1 MSAGAKVVYIVSVI
15 AVFIVSVIFLRGS
28 APAPPTGNIH
38 IVSRLDE
45 FTRSADPD
53 VENTIP
59 AFLQQPGSVGI
70 IPADAS
76 GEAGAAEPP
85 AIPVET
91 VKPVNEAELRKAF
104 CTPTL
109 TRLIRQQY
117 PGMYD
122 DIADGDLV
130 KQVLKTR
137 PEYQDRVCV
146 LPVWMP
152 MPRYIV
158 KYQVDSQALSRL
170 AIPRTT
176 LMWAAGITAAFA
188 IALGVL
194 MKVTGAGA

>member
-1 MSAGAKVVYIVSVI
+1 MSTGAKIVYVVSVV
-15 AVFIVSVIFLRGS
+15 AVFIVSVIFLRGN
-28 APAPPTGNIH
+28 APAPPSGDIR

-45 FTRSADPD
+45 FTRAADPD

-70 IPADAS
+70 IPV
-76 GEAGAAEPP
+76 EPGDDP
-85 AIPVET
+85 PPIPVES
-91 VKPVNEAELRKAF
+91 VRAVNEAELRKAF

-122 DIADGDLV
+122 DIPDQDLV
-130 KQVLKTR
+130 KNVLKTR

-152 MPRYIV
+152 TPHYIV
-158 KYQVDSQALSRL
+158 KYQVDALSLSRF
-170 AIPRTT
+170 AISRTT
-176 LMWAAGITAAFA
+176 LIWAAGITAGFA
-188 IALGVL
+188 IGLGLL
-194 MKVTGAGA
+194 MKFTGAGA